1 MSKKYKLPERYELE
15 ISDYHSLKYS
25 CGKFR
30 IKDLQRNVK
39 SRSFYQKH
47 LSKLEKII
55 SDYEDNLQKLQ
66 DLTNIHDNSN
76 IDVILKPGSSYNLF
90 YKTVDVGLFSTIP
103 ELLSV
108 ISRIENYEFQIQA
121 LNNREEISL

>member
-1 MSKKYKLPERYELE
+1 MWKISNQRFTKKYK
-15 ISDYHSLKYS
+15 ISFVLS
-25 CGKFR
+25 
-30 IKDLQRNVK
+30 
-39 SRSFYQKH
+39 KH

-66 DLTNIHDNSN
+66 NLTNIHDNSD

-103 ELLSV
+103 ELLSA